1 MKTLNSKTQEN
12 KKGIYNFLLLMTS
25 FVMLAGCAKFEPLQ
39 PAESAESQNL
49 KISTQRIPPS
59 IMVSIEHYCI
69 GTNQPEYSVMLFTD
83 GSVVFAG
90 LKNVSFIGRVMYET
104 DHATVL
110 YIKNL
115 FESAHFFQIQEV
127 SINVVDAPYAVTTY
141 TNEWN
146 SKKLID
152 FNNGIPQ
159 MLIQI
164 RKKTE
169 EKLNVAKYV
178 TGGVLENPAPADL

>member
-1 MKTLNSKTQEN
+1 MKTLIRKTQSA
-12 KKGIYNFLLLMTS
+12 KKGIYNFFLLITS
-25 FVMLAGCAKFEPLQ
+25 FLMLAGCEKFEQVQ
-39 PAESAESQNL
+39 PASSGKSQNQ
-49 KISTQRIPPS
+49 KMIAPPIPPS
-59 IMVSIEHYCI
+59 IMVSIEHNCI
-69 GTNQPEYSVMLFTD
+69 GTEQPDYTVMLFSD

-90 LKNVSFIGRVMYET
+90 RKNVSFIGRIMYKT
-104 DHATVL
+104 DEATVS

-115 FESAHFFQIQEV
+115 FESAHFFQIQQV
-127 SINVVDAPYAVTTY
+127 SFNTLDAPYVVTTY

-178 TGGVLENPAPADL
+178 DRAVLENPAPASF